1 MATLRFALFVAM
13 MAPLSLAMFALA
25 ALAEALAPG
34 AVHRWRRAWARLFVA
49 LARALLGITLAVSG
63 RPPRAG
69 LVAARHE
76 SLYETIALMTL
87 LPRPAVVLKRELGRL
102 PFWGFLVRRSGGVP
116 LDRSGGAA
124 ALRVMLAAARLALAR
139 GQPILIFPEGTR
151 VAPHERPPL
160 QPGVSGLY
168 KALGVPVTPV
178 AVATGHVWPSGGL
191 PRPGMA
197 RLAFGEPIPS
207 GLPRA
212 TFEARL
218 RAAIQPPAPQAGEI
232 EA

>member
-1 MATLRFALFVAM
+1 MARLRFALFVAL

-49 LARALLGITLAVSG
+49 LARALLGISLAVSG

-139 GQPILIFPEGTR
+139 GQPILIFP
-151 VAPHERPPL
+151 
-160 QPGVSGLY
+160 
-168 KALGVPVTPV
+168 
-178 AVATGHVWPSGGL
+178 
-191 PRPGMA
+191 
-197 RLAFGEPIPS
+197 
-207 GLPRA
+207 
-212 TFEARL
+212 
-218 RAAIQPPAPQAGEI
+218 
-232 EA
+232 